1 MENKNDA
8 PRIIIQLM
16 LGAIIYYL
24 FTFKYKDPLIETLS
38 LQVYY
43 QVLVIVVIVNSY
55 ISKWIDSL
63 RSLICH
69 NWMMF
74 FSKKYKSKH
83 YQNTAKELLK
93 KSKATQLSEE
103 AQQMVGEMSETDLEL
118 ESDISDLYKEINKFK
133 KAT

>member
-8 PRIIIQLM
+8 PRIIIQLI
-16 LGAIIYYL
+16 LGAAIYYL

-43 QVLVIVVIVNSY
+43 QVLVIIVIVNSY

-63 RSLICH
+63 RSFICH
-69 NWMMF
+69 SWMMF
-74 FSKKYKSKH
+74 FSKKYKAKH
-83 YQNTAKELLK
+83 YQSTARELIK
-93 KSKATQLSEE
+93 KSKASRLSEE
-103 AQQMVGEMSETDLEL
+103 AQHMVGEISETDLEL
-118 ESDISDLYKEINKFK
+118 ESEISELHKEINRFK